1 MQLTLNNN
9 KKKIDP
15 IVCLYAY
22 NHKLLALISQ
32 KVTIAKKQ
40 QQKKKIFS
48 FFHYFF
54 LFCFLLIQEPK

>member
-1 MQLTLNNN
+1 MQLTLNN

-40 QQKKKIFS
+40 QQKKIFS

-54 LFCFLLIQEPK
+54 FVLFSTDTRT